1 MKELDI
7 ADADGSLE
15 AQLIAL
21 YRGQRMLLTELGT
34 SDPAEIIALVKG
46 LHEQLV
52 AIYDARADAK
62 SQLPVFH
69 PE

>member
-52 AIYDARADAK
+52 AIYAARADAK
-62 SQLPVFH
+62 SQLPVVH